1 MSYRKELQLLAR
13 HGNAAAQCDLA
24 RLYCFGGEMQ
34 QDQEAAAKWFL
45 KAAEQGHVEA
55 QVNIAVL
62 YAKGQGV
69 PQDAVR
75 ALMWSMIAASHANHE
90 AQEMSDII
98 AGSMS
103 EEQIFLARRLALK
116 WRPRRSGAFH
126 QICPADEP
134 SLPGEGFDYA
144 FAG

>member
-34 QDQEAAAKWFL
+34 QDQEAAAEWFL
-45 KAAEQGHVEA
+45 KAAKQGHVEA
-55 QVNIAVL
+55 QINIAVL

-75 ALMWSMIAASHANHE
+75 ALMWSIIAASHANHE
-90 AQEMSDII
+90 AQDMSDII
-98 AGSMS
+98 AESMS
-103 EEQIFLARRLALK
+103 DEQIFLARRLALK
-116 WRPRRSGAFH
+116 WTPRRSGAYH
-126 QICPADEP
+126 QVRPADDTP
-134 SLPGEGFDYA
+134 LPEDRLDYA

>member
-24 RLYCFGGEMQ
+24 RLYCFGGERQ

-45 KAAEQGHVEA
+45 KAAEQGHAEA
-55 QVNIAVL
+55 QLNMAVL

-75 ALMWSMIAASHANHE
+75 ALMWSMIAAAHANRE

-98 AGSMS
+98 AESMP

-116 WRPRRSGAFH
+116 WRPRRSGVYH
-126 QICPADEP
+126 QIETADAHP
-134 SLPGEGFDYA
+134 LPDDRFDYA